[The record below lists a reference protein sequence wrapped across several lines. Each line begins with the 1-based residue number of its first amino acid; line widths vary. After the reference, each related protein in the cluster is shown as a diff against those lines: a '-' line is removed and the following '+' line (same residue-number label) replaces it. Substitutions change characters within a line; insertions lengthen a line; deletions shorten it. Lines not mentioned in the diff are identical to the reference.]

1 MGQNLIHEGFFMV
14 EIVLYVIIVLLGISN
29 MFFFIHFKKQQLAF
43 QSAKKNTSL
52 FEELFNALPLPL
64 FFQNKNGLTISN
76 KAFNH
81 AFGSFKKATF
91 ETLSALQKN
100 SEQYLE
106 LSFDNGIQKSVMVQS
121 INLLDDKKNVLGF
134 VGFIFDMSMINK
146 NKELI
151 LTQKQRLELA
161 LEGSEEGV
169 WDWDLENDSLFYSP
183 QWKSIMGY
191 EIHEKPTAIAA
202 WLNIVHPR
210 DMAMVNETLKTHID
224 GEESSFYMEHRIR
237 NSEPLKWVN
246 VRGKVVFGK
255 NSKALRML
263 GTIRDISQR
272 KKREEHD
279 RIYKD
284 RLVAFLDYLPALAF
298 IKDTQGK
305 YIYMNS
311 SFQKY
316 IDFKTWY
323 NKNSSELFDTET
335 SEKISESDRFA
346 LYEGIIE
353 HEIELPNEDG
363 SSRLFHVYKFPID
376 TQEGEKLLCGFGI
389 NKSFSQ

>member
-1 MGQNLIHEGFFMV
+1 MV
-14 EIVLYVIIVLLGISN
+14 EIVLFIIIALLGISN
-29 MFFFIHFKKQQLAF
+29 IFLFLRLKKQQTLR
-43 QSAKKNTSL
+43 KTNINPSL

-64 FFQNKNGLTISN
+64 FFQNKNGQTISN

-81 AFGSFKKATF
+81 AFGNSNKATF
-91 ETLSALQKN
+91 ETLSALPKN
-100 SEQYLE
+100 SEQSLE
-106 LSFDNGIQKSVMVQS
+106 ILFDNGIQKSVMVQS
-121 INLLDDKKNVLGF
+121 TNLLDEKKNILGF
-134 VGFIFDMSMINK
+134 AGFIFDMSMINK

-169 WDWDLENDSLFYSP
+169 WDWDLKNDTLFYSAK
-183 QWKSIMGY
+183 WKSIMGY
-191 EIHEKPTAIAA
+191 EINEKPTAISA

-224 GEESSFYMEHRIR
+224 GEESFFYMEHRIR
-237 NSEPLKWVN
+237 NSEPLKWIN

-255 NSKALRML
+255 NNKALRML

-272 KKREEHD
+272 KKREEND
-279 RIYKD
+279 RLYKD

-353 HEIELPNEDG
+353 HDIVLPNEDG
-363 SSRLFHVYKFPID
+363 SSKLFHVYKFPID